1 MQISIHPPRAGRDLP
16 SNSELMRAA
25 IYFNPP
31 APCGAGRTTTLLCGL
46 PIYFNPPAPCGAG
59 QYILQPAQVNVKFQ
73 STRPVRGGT
82 EERIRLE
89 TLLGISI
96 HPPRAGRAPSASA
109 PRPRPPNFNPP
120 APCGAGLQDKYVK
133 GNPDYISIHPP
144 HAGRDYARFCLKSHL
159 SAISIHPPHAGRDPQ
174 NLPIDHLLED
184 FNPPAPCGAGRCH
197 CPDILAGCRFQSTR
211 PMRGGTTLFP

>member
-96 HPPRAGRAPSASA
+96 HPPRAGRDVAIIDQALKLLS
-109 PRPRPPNFNPP
+109 
-120 APCGAGLQDKYVK
+120 
-133 GNPDYISIHPP
+133 ISIHPP
-144 HAGRDYARFCLKSHL
+144 RAGRDDLRY
-159 SAISIHPPHAGRDPQ
+159 Q
-174 NLPIDHLLED
+174 
-184 FNPPAPCGAGRCH
+184 
-197 CPDILAGCRFQSTR
+197 
-211 PMRGGTTLFP
+211 